1 MFAFVRRG
9 PRLQEQDIV
18 NPNSLPGL
26 LQARWLPRYAWAA
39 ALALCLASQG
49 AAAQAIA
56 APAPS
61 NVVSLSAGASSEVA
75 NDWLTIVFST
85 AREGGDAQV
94 VQAQLRQALDTA
106 LAEARKAARPGQ
118 VEVQTGAFALHPRY
132 APATPR
138 ANGGTTP
145 AGIVGWQGA
154 AELIVQGADIPA
166 LTKLAGR
173 IQTMTIARTG
183 FSLSRQ
189 ARDRAEADVTAQ
201 AIARFS
207 ERADAVTRAFGMRSW
222 ALREVTVSGDEPVR
236 PMMQAMVRASAT
248 PMAMAEAALPAEA
261 GHALVTVTVSG
272 AVQMAK

>member
-1 MFAFVRRG
+1 M
-9 PRLQEQDIV
+9 
-18 NPNSLPGL
+18 NPNSSPGLLGRVRL
-26 LQARWLPRYAWAA
+26 LQARWLPPYAWAA

-56 APAPS
+56 TPAPS

-132 APATPR
+132 APPTPR
-138 ANGGTTP
+138 ANGGATQ

-248 PMAMAEAALPAEA
+248 PMAMAEASLPVEA
-261 GHALVTVTVSG
+261 GQALVTVTVSG

>member
-1 MFAFVRRG
+1 M
-9 PRLQEQDIV
+9 
-18 NPNSLPGL
+18 NPNSLPRRLGRAGL
-26 LQARWLPRYAWAA
+26 QHACRLPLQAWAA

-49 AAAQAIA
+49 AAAQATA
-56 APAPS
+56 APAPG
-61 NVVSLSAGASSEVA
+61 NVVSLSAGASAEVA

-85 AREGGDAQV
+85 AREGSDAQA
-94 VQAQLRQALDTA
+94 VQVQLRQALDTA

-138 ANGGTTP
+138 ANGA

-173 IQTMTIARTG
+173 IQTMTISRTG

-189 ARDRAEADVTAQ
+189 ARDRTEAEVTAQ

-222 ALREVTVSGDEPVR
+222 TLREVTVSGDEPVR
-236 PMMQAMVRASAT
+236 PVMQAMMRASAA

-261 GHALVTVTVSG
+261 GNALVTVTVSG
-272 AVQMAK
+272 AVQLAK